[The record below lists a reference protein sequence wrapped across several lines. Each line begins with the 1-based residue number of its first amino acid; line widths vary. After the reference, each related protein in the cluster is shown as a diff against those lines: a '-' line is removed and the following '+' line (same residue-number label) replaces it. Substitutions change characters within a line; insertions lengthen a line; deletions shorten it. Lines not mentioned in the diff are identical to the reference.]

1 MPPSRSSGSM
11 PTANGVTRRIYLARS
26 ARGVIVS
33 HMKGAVGL
41 CVHHDTLSKRCIYKY
56 PLRDLT
62 QRCVP
67 PADVSLL
74 QPCTSCRRV
83 QNDCGLQLPQ
93 DD

>member
-67 PADVSLL
+67 PATVYIL
-74 QPCTSCRRV
+74 QACAK
-83 QNDCGLQLPQ
+83 
-93 DD
+93 